1 MSHFYYSF
9 TPTERASCM
18 KYQIT
23 VEFESDVLLSEVE
36 GDRLVGAV
44 LAQIDDPAG
53 VDFMEKRARFSTTIT
68 KCQLTNEYFSST
80 FTPEAAT
87 SEES

>member
-1 MSHFYYSF
+1 
-9 TPTERASCM
+9 M
-18 KYQIT
+18 KYKIT
-23 VEFESDVLLSEVE
+23 VEFESDVLLSEIE

-53 VDFMEKRARFSTTIT
+53 VDFMDKRARFSTTIT
-68 KCQLTNEYFSST
+68 KCQLTNEYLSST

>member
-1 MSHFYYSF
+1 MANEPLLLFMYTYRKGILHEVSNY
-9 TPTERASCM
+9 R
-18 KYQIT
+18 
-23 VEFESDVLLSEVE
+23 SDVLLSEVE

-53 VDFMEKRARFSTTIT
+53 VDFMDKRARFSTTIT

-80 FTPEAAT
+80 FTPNAAT

>member
-1 MSHFYYSF
+1 
-9 TPTERASCM
+9 M

-36 GDRLVGAV
+36 GNRLVGAV

-53 VDFMEKRARFSTTIT
+53 VDFMDKRARFSTTIT
-68 KCQLTNEYFSST
+68 KCQLTNEYFTST
-80 FTPEAAT
+80 FTPEASKFFVETKESST

>member
-1 MSHFYYSF
+1 
-9 TPTERASCM
+9 M

-23 VEFESDVLLSEVE
+23 VEFESSNLLSEAE
-36 GDRLVGAV
+36 GTALVGAV

-53 VDFMEKRARFSTTIT
+53 LDFMDKRARFSTTIT
-68 KCQLTNEYFSST
+68 KCQLTNEYFTST
-80 FTPEAAT
+80 FTPNAAT

>member
-1 MSHFYYSF
+1 
-9 TPTERASCM
+9 M

>member
-1 MSHFYYSF
+1 
-9 TPTERASCM
+9 M
-18 KYQIT
+18 KYAIT
-23 VEFESDVLLSEVE
+23 VEFESDVLLSEIE

-53 VDFMEKRARFSTTIT
+53 VDFMDKRARFSTTIT

>member
-1 MSHFYYSF
+1 
-9 TPTERASCM
+9 M

-53 VDFMEKRARFSTTIT
+53 VDFMDKRARFSTTIT

-87 SEES
+87 SEAAMFWTKVPLPPYVR

>member
-1 MSHFYYSF
+1 
-9 TPTERASCM
+9 M

-23 VEFESDVLLSEVE
+23 VEFESDILLSEVE

-53 VDFMEKRARFSTTIT
+53 VDFMDKRARFSTTIT

>member
-1 MSHFYYSF
+1 
-9 TPTERASCM
+9 M

-53 VDFMEKRARFSTTIT
+53 VDFMDKRARFSTTIT

>member
-1 MSHFYYSF
+1 
-9 TPTERASCM
+9 M
-18 KYQIT
+18 KYKIA

-36 GDRLVGAV
+36 GNRLVGAV

-53 VDFMEKRARFSTTIT
+53 VEFMDKRARFSTTIT
-68 KCQLTNEYFSST
+68 KCQLTNEYFTST

-87 SEES
+87 SEESKSV

>member
-1 MSHFYYSF
+1 
-9 TPTERASCM
+9 M

-23 VEFESDVLLSEVE
+23 VEFESSDLLSEAE
-36 GDRLVGAV
+36 ANRLVGAV

-53 VDFMEKRARFSTTIT
+53 LDFMDKRADYSTTIT
-68 KCQLTNEYFSST
+68 KCQLTSEYFTST
-80 FTPEAAT
+80 FTPNAAT